1 MEYFSLQQFDMNCVF
16 QIEFRAKLKNYLIA
30 SNYRLGSYAGKTT
43 AHKPRFRI
51 SKLLTKVETQEEQQE
66 EARA

>member
-16 QIEFRAKLKNYLIA
+16 QIEFRTELKNYLIA

-43 AHKPRFRI
+43 ARKPRFRI
-51 SKLLTKVETQEEQQE
+51 F
-66 EARA
+66 RG